1 MNNRRSSIAIAWRW
15 VRVVKHFLA
24 GWVTVVFI
32 FPFLDQTGRDLK
44 ILSWSQRL
52 LKLLR
57 VDLIY
62 QGRFPSQV
70 CIIAA
75 NHVSWLDIFLI
86 LAVRP
91 ASFVSKSEIADWP
104 MIGRLLKAAQT
115 TLIERHRR
123 KAVHE
128 ALQQMRHKLDK
139 GLSVVFFPEGTT
151 SDGSTLLPFHANLF
165 EVAMPTKAKPVGVP
179 ESVIPLIPT
188 AIRYLQEGEICF
200 HAAYIGE
207 TTLMQSIH
215 TLIASGPL
223 QVQVQVCKPLFSS
236 DFTTRHA
243 LSRATQQAIDEALRQ
258 YS

>member
-1 MNNRRSSIAIAWRW
+1 MHKIPGSIAIAWRW
-15 VRVVKHFLA
+15 LGVLKHFLG
-24 GWVTVVFI
+24 GWATVVFI
-32 FPFLDQTGRDLK
+32 FPFLDQKGRNLK
-44 ILSWSQRL
+44 ILNWSQRL

-57 VDLIY
+57 VDLIF
-62 QGRFPSQV
+62 QGIFPSKV

-75 NHVSWLDIFLI
+75 NHISWLDIFLI
-86 LAVRP
+86 LAVHP
-91 ASFVSKSEIADWP
+91 ASFVSKSEIANWP

-151 SDGSTLLPFHANLF
+151 SDGSGLLPFHANLF
-165 EVAMPTKAKPVGVP
+165 EVAMQAKTKPVAPP
-179 ESVIPLIPT
+179 EAVIPLIPT

-200 HAAYIGE
+200 HAAYIGD
-207 TTLMQSIH
+207 TTLLQSIH
-215 TLIASGPL
+215 TLITSGPL
-223 QVQVQVCKPLFSS
+223 QAQVQVCKPLFSNE
-236 DFTTRHA
+236 FTTRHA
-243 LSRATQQAIDEALRQ
+243 LSKAAHLAIDEALRK